1 MERKEIMNRLED
13 ADFSNVQANEL
24 ANMMGA
30 QKEAASSKKRT
41 LDRLLIKHRHER

>member
-24 ANMMGA
+24 AKYDGSSERSCIL
-30 QKEAASSKKRT
+30 QKKNFGSFIDKT
-41 LDRLLIKHRHER
+41 